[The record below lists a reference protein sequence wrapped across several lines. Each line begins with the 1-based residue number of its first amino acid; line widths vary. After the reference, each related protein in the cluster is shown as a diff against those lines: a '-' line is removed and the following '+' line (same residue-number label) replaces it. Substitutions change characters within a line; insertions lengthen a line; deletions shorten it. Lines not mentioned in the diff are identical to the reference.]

1 MARRLALILPVSLV
15 LAAATCAAA
24 SAASVVRGIVYAEDN
39 VALAYDQYRQGN
51 DSVIIICPGFY
62 NSKENRWMRKTVDLL
77 LPRYDVIIF
86 DMRGHGGSG
95 GTFTWSAK
103 ERLDVDAVA
112 DYAAAQGYR
121 HIGIVGF
128 SLGAAAAIAAAA
140 SRSDIDSMVLIS
152 CPSDFNAIDYHFW
165 EPEMLSDLCDNIE
178 CKWEGKGARVASML
192 LRKDRPL
199 DAVGRIQRTA
209 MLFVHGDRDWVVK
222 ERHSKKLYDAAKGR
236 KRLEI
241 IRGGLHAE
249 RLIQQQPRMMARLIS
264 DWFAETL

>member
-95 GTFTWSAK
+95 RTFTWSAK
-103 ERLDVDAVA
+103 DANGSIPIREFA
-112 DYAAAQGYR
+112 TSSAWASNA
-121 HIGIVGF
+121 
-128 SLGAAAAIAAAA
+128 SL
-140 SRSDIDSMVLIS
+140 RSSV
-152 CPSDFNAIDYHFW
+152 
-165 EPEMLSDLCDNIE
+165 
-178 CKWEGKGARVASML
+178 
-192 LRKDRPL
+192 
-199 DAVGRIQRTA
+199 
-209 MLFVHGDRDWVVK
+209 
-222 ERHSKKLYDAAKGR
+222 
-236 KRLEI
+236 
-241 IRGGLHAE
+241 
-249 RLIQQQPRMMARLIS
+249 
-264 DWFAETL
+264 